1 MTLLRV
7 YSRMDGKNKI
17 AIPRGVR
24 KELNVEPGERLELK
38 VVGIQKARKLVICKP
53 ESGRRAP

>member
-38 VVGIQKARKLVICKP
+38 VVGIPKARKLVICKP